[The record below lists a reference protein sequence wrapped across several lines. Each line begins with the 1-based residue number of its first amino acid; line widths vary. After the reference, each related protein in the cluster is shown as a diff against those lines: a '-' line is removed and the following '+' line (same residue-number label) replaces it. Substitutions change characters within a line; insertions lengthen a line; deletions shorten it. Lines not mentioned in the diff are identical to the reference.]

1 MTILTFKSNYQT
13 LIERLDAIRS
23 CKAFETLVIVV
34 IVVSALAIG
43 ANTHD
48 LPNWSIS
55 LLEVLD
61 FGITVFFLFEI
72 IIRMM
77 VEPQF
82 KNFFK
87 NGWNVFDT
95 IIVTVSLIPIDDSE
109 TVLLARLLRIFRV
122 LRLISFV
129 PELRMLVRALLKAI
143 PRMGYVVLLMFV
155 IFYMYGAVGSMFFNA
170 VDPELWGNISVAM
183 ITMFRVVTFDN
194 WSEVMYAAMDVYP
207 LAWIYFLSF
216 IFLNA
221 FVFLNMMIGVVID
234 VFSQEHEK
242 HSKEQGKGEAFEVHD
257 THELVIKLMTQ
268 VTRMEKTITEHNN
281 TTKQ

>member
-1 MTILTFKSNYQT
+1 MTILTFKSKYQT
-13 LIERLDAIRS
+13 LIERLNAIRS

-43 ANTHD
+43 AHTYN
-48 LPNWSIS
+48 LPNWSLT
-55 LLEVLD
+55 LLKVLD
-61 FGITVFFLFEI
+61 ISITLFFLFEI
-72 IIRMM
+72 IIRML
-77 VEPQF
+77 VIPRF
-82 KNFFK
+82 KDFFK

-95 IIVTVSLIPIDDSE
+95 IIVLGSLIPIDNSE

-155 IFYMYGAVGSMFFNA
+155 IFYMYGAVGSMFFNHIN
-170 VDPELWGNISVAM
+170 PELWDNISVAM

-194 WSEVMYAAMDVYP
+194 WSEVMYEVMDVYP
-207 LAWIYFLSF
+207 FAWIYFLSF

-268 VTRMEKTITEHNN
+268 VTRMEKTMTEYN

>member
-1 MTILTFKSNYQT
+1 MTILTFKSKYQT
-13 LIERLDAIRS
+13 LIERLNAIRS

-43 ANTHD
+43 AHTYN
-48 LPNWSIS
+48 LPNWSLT
-55 LLEVLD
+55 LLKVLD
-61 FGITVFFLFEI
+61 ISITLFFLFEI
-72 IIRMM
+72 IIRML
-77 VEPQF
+77 VIPRF
-82 KNFFK
+82 KDFFK

-95 IIVTVSLIPIDDSE
+95 IIVLGSLIPIDNSE

-155 IFYMYGAVGSMFFNA
+155 IFYMYGAVGSMFFNHIN
-170 VDPELWGNISVAM
+170 PELWDNISVAM

-194 WSEVMYAAMDVYP
+194 WSEVMYEVMDVYP
-207 LAWIYFLSF
+207 FAWIYFLSF